1 MKIIKTKEH
10 MEGGDDQGESDDEDE
25 DEERNRLSDNGI
37 KKRPDP
43 VSELVTWSTQTLWY
57 DGISI

>member
-25 DEERNRLSDNGI
+25 DEDRNRLSGNGL

-43 VSELVTWSTQTLWY
+43 VSELVT
-57 DGISI
+57 

>member
-1 MKIIKTKEH
+1 

-25 DEERNRLSDNGI
+25 DEEQNRLSGNGL

-43 VSELVTWSTQTLWY
+43 VSELVT
-57 DGISI
+57 

>member
-1 MKIIKTKEH
+1 VFFSVFVLSFQNEIIKTKEH

-25 DEERNRLSDNGI
+25 DEEQNRLSGNGL

-43 VSELVTWSTQTLWY
+43 VSELVT
-57 DGISI
+57 